1 MTIPL
6 QVLIDAMATKPD
18 GWYAQA
24 IASGTV
30 ANGHLHVSRAAW
42 LRVALTSKVP
52 QLGDAFGVVAKPI
65 AKALHLRPDCGR
77 CDKRGVR
84 WNRGGKLVA

>member
-30 ANGHLHVSRAAW
+30 ANGHLHISRAAW
-42 LRVALTSKVP
+42 ARVGAATG
-52 QLGDAFGVVAKPI
+52 QWGDVVAIAAKPI
-65 AKALHLRPDCGR
+65 ASALHLRPDCGG
-77 CDKRGVR
+77 CEKRGKR
-84 WNRGGKLVA
+84 LNRGGKLVA